1 MDRESIAAL
10 MLHFY
15 QGFSPS
21 SIIKLHRKL
30 GSFSG
35 ILASERHLLP
45 RSFLTEMSQK
55 MLQNLDE
62 LDRQES
68 QLEVQAKAVLGWCQ
82 ENAVYPLS
90 LADTAYPPLLKEISL
105 PPALLFVRGNVDI
118 LSLPQVAIVG
128 SRNASSSGLNTA
140 FEFAKM
146 LASNGFVVTSG
157 LALGIDGAAH
167 AGAIRSG
174 KDGQKTG
181 QTIAVLGTGSDVI
194 YPRQHRELHQEI
206 LNLGGTVITEFL
218 PGTPPLPENF
228 PRRNRII
235 SGLSMGTMVVE
246 AAIRSGSLIT
256 ARYALEQGREVF
268 AVPGSIHNA
277 LSKGSHALLKQ
288 GATLVE
294 SGKDIVEQLGGMLS
308 YVESESSNPDPILEK
323 QYTELLR
330 AMGYDPIDI
339 DTLVHRTG
347 LSVAELNRQLVQLEM
362 EVVIANSNGLYHRL
376 K

>member
-1 MDRESIAAL
+1 MDKESLAAL

-15 QGFSPS
+15 QGLSPS
-21 SIIKLHRKL
+21 DIIRLYRKI

-35 ILASERHLLP
+35 ILAAGRHLLP
-45 RSFLTEMSQK
+45 ASFLTEVSQK
-55 MLQNLDE
+55 MLQRLDE
-62 LDRQES
+62 LGHEEP
-68 QLEVQAKAVLGWCQ
+68 QLKAQAKAVLSWCQ
-82 ENAVYPLS
+82 DNAVYPLS
-90 LADTAYPPLLKEISL
+90 MADTAYPSLLKEIST
-105 PPALLFVRGNVDI
+105 PPTLLFVRGNIDM
-118 LSLPQVAIVG
+118 LCLPQVAIVG

-146 LASNGFVVTSG
+146 LAKSGFVVTSG

-167 AGAIRSG
+167 RGALRSG
-174 KDGQKTG
+174 NEGQKTG

-194 YPRQHRELHQEI
+194 YPQQHQDLHQEI
-206 LNLGGTVITEFL
+206 LDLGGAIVTEFL
-218 PGTPPLPENF
+218 PSTPPLPANF

-235 SGLSMGTMVVE
+235 SGLSLGTMVVE

-256 ARYALEQGREVF
+256 ARYAMEQGREVF
-268 AVPGSIHNA
+268 AVPGSIHNV

-294 SGKDIVEQLGGMLS
+294 SGKDIVAQLGGMLA
-308 YVESESSNPDPILEK
+308 YAGSECGGLDAVWEK
-323 QYTELLR
+323 QYPELLN

-339 DTLVHRTG
+339 DTLVFRTG
-347 LSVAELNRQLVQLEM
+347 LTVAALNRQLVQLEL
-362 EVVIANSNGLYHRL
+362 EAVIASRNGLYHRL